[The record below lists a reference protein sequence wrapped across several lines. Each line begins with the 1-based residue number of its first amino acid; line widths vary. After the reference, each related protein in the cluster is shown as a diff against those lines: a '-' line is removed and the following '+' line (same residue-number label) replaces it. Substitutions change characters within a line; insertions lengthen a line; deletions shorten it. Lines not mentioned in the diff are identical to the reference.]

1 MEDCSKHAF
10 SKYFLLAHKSI
21 THLGQETMRLPSIK
35 CNRGYDS
42 CFYGLKVCNC
52 ECAILYKPKKSQG
65 QLHEQNLMKSLK
77 TVSTFH

>member
-42 CFYGLKVCNC
+42 CFYGLKASVQYCT
-52 ECAILYKPKKSQG
+52 
-65 QLHEQNLMKSLK
+65 NLRNHKDNFMNKI
-77 TVSTFH
+77 